1 MAPPSTPNSRPGRYL
16 TALVVL
22 IVVMLAGVLGS
33 RIISPGDWHKSFV
46 VGRGLDLSSGTSVTL
61 QAQTGKAGQAPSQAS
76 MTKAVQIITNR
87 VEATGLTGATVVP
100 QGKDEIVVSV
110 PGAGAQRVATL
121 VGETALL
128 RLRQVLYVAPNTTTG
143 TTPSAT
149 PSASSKASGRQ
160 RHRRPTRAVGHTKC
174 QQLALSRRK
183 PDVINVVVHH
193 GERIRRPHRAHPRH
207 GRLFDKLDCSNKNWK
222 TQIYGAVPSAW
233 DNPNIQVVSCFG
245 GNKYVLNKAVVQGKD
260 ISGAQAVDQVS
271 GWVVTFNVK
280 NPAASA
286 LGGLTTGMYN
296 QDYKS
301 TNPSQQVLDLLGV
314 VLDGDLQGSPPQ
326 VTSPISTSVQ
336 VTGGTGNGFSQSQA
350 TQLADVLK
358 YGSLPLSFKNLNT
371 SSVSASL
378 GSDQLSAGL
387 FAALVGLLLVVIYSF
402 IYYRGLGIVSVSSL
416 AIAAALSY
424 LSVVLLSKY
433 EGFTLTLAGIA
444 GLIVAIGITADSF
457 IVYFERLR
465 DEVREGR
472 SLRAAVERGWT
483 RARRTILVSDTVS
496 FLAALLLYILSIG
509 DVRGFAFTLGMTT
522 LIDVIVVFLFT
533 KPMVTLLARTKFYG
547 QGHPMSGLDPARL
560 GARAPWRGS
569 RRPARP
575 RALPARGRQPLVL
588 QPRRR
593 APRPASRRR
602 DVAAQPRRQ
611 AVPRRDLVRLR
622 QPAEAVVLHFR
633 RHPGHQPV
641 CADLPWLEL
650 QRRLQGRVGV
660 HGPGQLAS
668 DAGQPEPGRCRER
681 RVEPDRH
688 RGQAVQ
694 RQAPRTGRCRR
705 PRCRPPSRCR
715 SSAQSHRS
723 STPTSATSR
732 SIQSGRA
739 GGPRSPR
746 RPSRR

>member
-1 MAPPSTPNSRPGRYL
+1 VAPSSTPNSRPGRYL

-33 RIISPGDWHKSFV
+33 RIFTPGDWHKSFV
-46 VGRGLDLSSGTSVTL
+46 VNRGLDLSSGTSVTL
-61 QAQTGKAGQAPSQAS
+61 QAVTGKPGQKPSQAA
-76 MTKAVQIITNR
+76 MTKAVEIITNR
-87 VEATGLTGATVVP
+87 VEATGLNGATVVP
-100 QGKDEIVVSV
+100 QGNDEIVVSV
-110 PGAGAQRVATL
+110 PGAGAQKVATL

-149 PSASSKASGRQ
+149 PTPSTSSKVNGTSASPSSSPSASASSSTTPKASSSPSAAASSSSSPSLSTTANGSGDLAALT
-160 RHRRPTRAVGHTKC
+160 PTSV
-174 QQLALSRRK
+174 
-183 PDVINVVVHH
+183 
-193 GERIRRPHRAHPRH
+193 
-207 GRLFDKLDCSNKNWK
+207 RLFDKLNCSDKNWK
-222 TQIYGAVPSAW
+222 TQLYGAVPSAW

-245 GNKYVLNKAVVQGKD
+245 GDKYVLNKAVVQGKD
-260 ISGAQAVDQVS
+260 ISGAQAVDQTA

-280 NPAASA
+280 NPAAGN

-296 QDYKS
+296 NDYKS
-301 TNPSQQVLDLLGV
+301 TNPNQQVLDLLGV

-336 VTGGTGNGFSQSQA
+336 VTGGTGNGFSQAQA

-371 SSVSASL
+371 SAVSASL

-387 FAALVGLLLVVIYSF
+387 FAALIGLLLVVIYSF

-424 LSVVLLSKY
+424 LAVVLLSRY
-433 EGFTLTLAGIA
+433 EGFTLSLAGIA

-569 RRPARP
+569 RRPAP
-575 RALPARGRQPLVL
+575 SAGAANPSKAG
-588 QPRRR
+588 
-593 APRPASRRR
+593 ASAT
-602 DVAAQPRRQ
+602 AA
-611 AVPRRDLVRLR
+611 
-622 QPAEAVVLHFR
+622 
-633 RHPGHQPV
+633 
-641 CADLPWLEL
+641 
-650 QRRLQGRVGV
+650 
-660 HGPGQLAS
+660 
-668 DAGQPEPGRCRER
+668 
-681 RVEPDRH
+681 
-688 RGQAVQ
+688 
-694 RQAPRTGRCRR
+694 APRT
-705 PRCRPPSRCR
+705 
-715 SSAQSHRS
+715 
-723 STPTSATSR
+723 ST
-732 SIQSGRA
+732 SIKEA
-739 GGPRSPR
+739 
-746 RPSRR
+746 